1 MKIIVL
7 IKAVPSHIAN
17 PHLARTHD
25 RVVGKFGPLIMNES
39 DEYALEHAVVL
50 AEASGG
56 EVTIL
61 SAGGP
66 TTEKTL
72 AKGLAKGAARA
83 VRVDAR
89 PVAPDTTATL
99 LTEAARHLGYDL
111 ILSGVESSDIMASQ
125 VSIAT
130 AERLGIPFV
139 YSVREIKR
147 GETPGT
153 LVVSKELGG
162 GITQIVEVKLPA
174 LLCVQ
179 ACSIPLSLVSV
190 TRLLRS
196 RHQTVELLSV
206 GDLGLDE
213 ARIKSTNYR
222 LIDVFRP
229 QKNRAKIIEG
239 TPAEVAARLIPR
251 IEEAL

>member
-25 RVVGKFGPLIMNES
+25 RVAGKFGPLIINES

-50 AEASGG
+50 AEESGG
-56 EVTIL
+56 EVTVL

-66 TTEKTL
+66 ATEKTL
-72 AKGLAKGAARA
+72 VKGLAKGATRA

-89 PVAPDTTATL
+89 PLDPNTTATL
-99 LTEAARHLGYDL
+99 LAEAAGRLDYDL

-125 VSIAT
+125 VGIST

-196 RHQTVELLSV
+196 RSKAVDLFSI

-213 ARIKSTNYR
+213 TRIKSTNYR
-222 LIDVFRP
+222 LIEVFRP
-229 QKNRAKIIEG
+229 QKNRAEFIEG
-239 TPAEVAARLIPR
+239 SPDEIASQLTIK

>member
-7 IKAVPSHIAN
+7 IKVVPSHIAS

-25 RVVGKFGPLIMNES
+25 RVAGKFGPLVMNES

-50 AEASGG
+50 AEESGG

-61 SAGGP
+61 SAGSP
-66 TTEKTL
+66 ATEKTL
-72 AKGLAKGAARA
+72 AKGLAKGATRA

-89 PVAPDTTATL
+89 PVDPDTTATL
-99 LTEAARHLGYDL
+99 LAEAARHLDYDL

-125 VSIAT
+125 VAIST

-162 GITQIVEVKLPA
+162 GVTQIVEVKLPS

-179 ACSIPLSLVSV
+179 ACSIPLSLISVS
-190 TRLLRS
+190 RLLQSRS
-196 RHQTVELLSV
+196 KTVDLFSI
-206 GDLGLDE
+206 GDLALDE
-213 ARIKSTNYR
+213 TRIKGTSYR
-222 LIDVFRP
+222 VIDVFRP

-239 TPAEVAARLIPR
+239 SSDEIAWQLTNK